1 MLNVIHWNVD
11 PVMFGLEIPLHINI
25 MLIAYG
31 LLVYLLLTMKQKNP
45 PVKIK
50 LSPEQKE
57 TKQQL
62 NPEQIDPYFWEEYK
76 ESSYR
81 GLGWILLGV
90 LLLARIVQY
99 SIFHNISFGE
109 IFNPINIPPK
119 SFSMEIRWYSF
130 GFLFAFALGYII
142 ISKMFKK
149 EYISQIRLGDM
160 LMYLFFGV
168 LVGARLGHCL
178 FYEPEEYFQGSFS
191 IISIIL
197 PIDKNGQF
205 VGFQGLASHGAA
217 IGIIISLLLFWKKYK
232 MNPWWIVDRLVI
244 VIALGGAFIRLGNLF
259 NSEIYGDVT
268 SLPWGFVFER
278 NGETQPK
285 HPTQLYEA
293 LSYFLIFAIS
303 LWYYIKKKGNL
314 VTGKLFGW
322 WLVALFGA
330 RFFIEFLK
338 EPQVEFEETMLLD
351 MGQILS
357 IPFILAGLAIV
368 WMSKKGMIPQYAFL
382 KGKLII
388 NLKK

>member
-1 MLNVIHWNVD
+1 
-11 PVMFGLEIPLHINI
+11 
-25 MLIAYG
+25 
-31 LLVYLLLTMKQKNP
+31 
-45 PVKIK
+45 
-50 LSPEQKE
+50 
-57 TKQQL
+57 
-62 NPEQIDPYFWEEYK
+62 
-76 ESSYR
+76 
-81 GLGWILLGV
+81 
-90 LLLARIVQY
+90 
-99 SIFHNISFGE
+99 
-109 IFNPINIPPK
+109 
-119 SFSMEIRWYSF
+119 
-130 GFLFAFALGYII
+130 
-142 ISKMFKK
+142 
-149 EYISQIRLGDM
+149 
-160 LMYLFFGV
+160 MYLFFGV